1 MGSAVAATEGKQ
13 AGRETI
19 LATLMDIAKGGHL
32 FSYFNPKQ
40 FVSSLFSVFH
50 VVCSALQVRF
60 AALYLYTKTWLHS
73 FIVAYTV
80 GCSRGRHTTASMI
93 GNLCLGISPWLDPPP
108 EIAGLVLSRLPSHD
122 DRLSFR
128 FVCRNWRLAAQHQRS
143 LVPPAIPCIILGNGT
158 YQSIADDESKVRHFD
173 TPKDCIAS
181 VSFGSWLLYQ
191 HKGSGRCFLRAL
203 NSPVIDVPCLY
214 LRRGAIHYPY
224 KTTNTVDM
232 GTGIKIVVCS
242 SRLVVAIFR
251 RHKIMAPLSN
261 RRVSRYSNIACFQPA
276 QQLPPTWSPLLRH
289 DHYCPR
295 DGYKDIAFYHGKIF
309 ALTSLEELFC
319 YDLFANDGENQ
330 QQIRDPLVKHAIEER
345 PALSNNS
352 YLVVSSDKKKLLM
365 VRWNRSITDDCR
377 PAMDLQV
384 FEADF
389 DEGQWSE
396 VKDLA
401 GQVLFLSWIC
411 SKAFTAGLLEHCNL
425 GFPRGNCVFV
435 LGNEWAES
443 WRHHAICANHTPSY
457 CVYDM
462 VSGNTSVISLD
473 RAHYIGS
480 FRSGWFFPCE

>member
-1 MGSAVAATEGKQ
+1 MGSAVSATEGKQ

-60 AALYLYTKTWLHS
+60 AAYTKTWLHS

-93 GNLCLGISPWLDPPP
+93 GNLCLGISPWLDLPP
-108 EIAGLVLSRLPSHD
+108 EIAGLVLSRLSSHD

-143 LVPPAIPCIILGNGT
+143 LVPPAIPCINLGNGT
-158 YQSIADDESKVRHFD
+158 YQSIADDESK
-173 TPKDCIAS
+173 
-181 VSFGSWLLYQ
+181 
-191 HKGSGRCFLRAL
+191 
-203 NSPVIDVPCLY
+203 
-214 LRRGAIHYPY
+214 
-224 KTTNTVDM
+224 
-232 GTGIKIVVCS
+232 
-242 SRLVVAIFR
+242 
-251 RHKIMAPLSN
+251 
-261 RRVSRYSNIACFQPA
+261 PA

-330 QQIRDPLVKHAIEER
+330 QQMRDPLVKHAIEER